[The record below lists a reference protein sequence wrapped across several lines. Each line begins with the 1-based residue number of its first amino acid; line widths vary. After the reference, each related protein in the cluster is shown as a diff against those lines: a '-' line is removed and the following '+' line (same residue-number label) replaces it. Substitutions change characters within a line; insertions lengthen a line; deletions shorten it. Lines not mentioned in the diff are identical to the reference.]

1 MSYEL
6 RIHVPESVAD
16 SVRAEL
22 IEKLTREY
30 GGTTTYEYT
39 GTWVADDGDVITED
53 GHVVTCLLDGVKE
66 SARAAWVR
74 RWYHDYMK
82 RKTDERAIMTDIR
95 KTNAT
100 VG

>member
-6 RIHVPESVAD
+6 RIHVPESVN
-16 SVRAEL
+16 SEVRSEL

-39 GTWVADDGDVITED
+39 GTWVNDQNQVEWES
-53 GHVVTCLLDGVKE
+53 GHVVTCLLDGVYE
-66 SARAAWVR
+66 SARAGWIR
-74 RWYHDYMK
+74 REYIGWMK
-82 RKTDERAIMTDIR
+82 ANTDERAIMTDVR
-95 KTNAT
+95 ETNAT

>member
-6 RIHVPESVAD
+6 RIHVPDSVSD
-16 SVRAEL
+16 SVRADL
-22 IEKLTREY
+22 IERLTREY

-39 GTWVADDGDVITED
+39 GTWVNDQDQIEREN
-53 GHVVTCLLDGVKE
+53 GHVVTCVLSGVNE

-74 RWYHDYMK
+74 RWYVAYLKD
-82 RKTDERAIMTDIR
+82 KTQERAIMSDVR
-95 KTNAT
+95 ETNAT

>member
-6 RIHVPESVAD
+6 RIHVPESVNNE
-16 SVRAEL
+16 VRSEL
-22 IEKLTREY
+22 INKLTRKY
-30 GGTTTYEYT
+30 GGTTVYEYT
-39 GTWVADDGDVITED
+39 GTWVNDQNQVEREN
-53 GHVVTCLLDGVKE
+53 GHVVTCLLSGVEE

-74 RWYHDYMK
+74 RWYVGWLK
-82 RKTDERAIMTDIR
+82 EKTQERAIMTDIR